1 MGLNEYTIEQLRP
14 LLKGGEVIPMDIIR
28 DLGQAIEK
36 DNQHALPLNTYVSFD
51 IDHISKGIASFDNRE
66 TLLLG
71 IPIAV
76 KDIINVVGTKTT
88 CASKIL
94 QDYVSPYDATA
105 ITYLRQNGGIPAGK
119 LNMDEFAMGSTN
131 ENSAFGVVRN
141 PYNREKIPG
150 GSSGGAASAVAG
162 GLAVAALGS
171 DTGGS
176 IRQPASMCAVFG
188 IKPTYGRVSRYGLV
202 AYGSSLD
209 QIGPITR
216 TVVDC
221 ALLMNVISGHDL
233 NDSTSI
239 DERTAPVCDYLEKL
253 DEPIEGLK
261 IAVVPEFVCGADKE
275 VQKAISDAIEVYKR
289 LGSEITEVQMPHLDY
304 AIAAYYVIATAEA
317 SSNLARYDGVHY
329 GHRTENPQDYI
340 EVYSKSRAE
349 GFGKEVKRRIM
360 LGTYA
365 LSSGYYDAY
374 YLKALRVRN
383 LIRGDFNKVFEK
395 CEAILMPV
403 APTTAFKL
411 GEKIDDPLQMY
422 LSDIYTI
429 AVNLA
434 GIPGISIP
442 CGFDSNNLPIGLQ
455 IITPAFG
462 EEKLLRIARMY
473 EKETSWHKKKPEIKK

>member
-1 MGLNEYTIEQLRP
+1 MALNEYTIEQLRP
-14 LLKGGEVIPMDIIR
+14 LLKRGEVIPMDIIR

-36 DNQHALPLNTYVSFD
+36 DNQHAHPLNAYVSFD

-131 ENSAFGVVRN
+131 ENSAFGLVRN

-202 AYGSSLD
+202 AYASSFD
-209 QIGPITR
+209 QIGPVTK
-216 TVVDC
+216 TVMDG
-221 ALLMNVISGHDL
+221 ALLLEAISGYDTK
-233 NDSTSI
+233 DSTSAE
-239 DERTAPVCDYLEKL
+239 ERTPRFSSHVGRAIKDVRIGVPEEYFGEGL
-253 DEPIEGLK
+253 DEEVRKNVEKGISILKDAGAIIKPI
-261 IAVVPEFVCGADKE
+261 
-275 VQKAISDAIEVYKR
+275 
-289 LGSEITEVQMPHLDY
+289 HLTYTKY
-304 AIAAYYVIATAEA
+304 AIATYYIIATAEA
-317 SSNLARYDGVHY
+317 SSNLARFEGIRY
-329 GHRTENPQDYI
+329 GRRFVDTDELIELYEENR
-340 EVYSKSRAE
+340 SR
-349 GFGKEVKRRIM
+349 GFGDEVKRRIL
-360 LGTYA
+360 LGTFT

-374 YLKALRVRN
+374 YLKAQKART
-383 LIRGDFNKVFEK
+383 LICEDFKG
-395 CEAILMPV
+395 
-403 APTTAFKL
+403 AFKEVDIIVTPVSPVPAWDI
-411 GEKIDDPLQMY
+411 GKMVNDPLQMY
-422 LSDIYTI
+422 LADVYTVP
-429 AVNLA
+429 VNLA
-434 GIPGISIP
+434 GLPAASVN
-442 CGFDSNNLPIGLQ
+442 CGKTSEGLPVGLQ
-455 IITPAFG
+455 IIANHFREDEIFRTARIV
-462 EEKLLRIARMY
+462 EEAVR
-473 EKETSWHKKKPEIKK
+473 